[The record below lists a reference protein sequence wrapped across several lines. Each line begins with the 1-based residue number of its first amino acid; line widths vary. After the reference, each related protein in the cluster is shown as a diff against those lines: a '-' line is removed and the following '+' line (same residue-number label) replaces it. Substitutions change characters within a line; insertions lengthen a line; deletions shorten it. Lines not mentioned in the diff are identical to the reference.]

1 MTTRTKAMDTRKLLM
16 AALFTAGIVVCSQ
29 LMIPLP
35 MVPINLAL
43 LAVYLCGAV
52 LSPAYSALAVG
63 AYLLLGL
70 IGLPVFAGLQGGPGA
85 LFGKTGGYL
94 LGYFLCVVLIGLL
107 RERHLHTLGGRVL
120 MFTLGLAVCYLFG
133 TVWFM
138 TVTGL
143 SLAQSLA
150 FCVWPFLPGDAV
162 KIGLAA
168 VLVPRLR
175 RAMPTA

>member
-1 MTTRTKAMDTRKLLM
+1 MSARSKAPDTRKLLM
-16 AALFTAGIVVCSQ
+16 SALFTAVIAVCSQ

-52 LSPAYSALAVG
+52 LSPAYSALAV
-63 AYLLLGL
+63 ASYLALGL
-70 IGLPVFAGLQGGPGA
+70 VGLPVFAGLQGGPMA
-85 LFGKTGGYL
+85 LFGKTGGFL
-94 LGYFLCVVLIGLL
+94 LGYLFCVALIGLL
-107 RERHLHTLGGRVL
+107 RARTLHTLGGRCLV
-120 MFTLGLAVCYLFG
+120 FSLGLFSCYVLG

-138 TVTGL
+138 IVTGL
-143 SLAQSLA
+143 SLAQSLS

-175 RAMPTA
+175 RAMPAV